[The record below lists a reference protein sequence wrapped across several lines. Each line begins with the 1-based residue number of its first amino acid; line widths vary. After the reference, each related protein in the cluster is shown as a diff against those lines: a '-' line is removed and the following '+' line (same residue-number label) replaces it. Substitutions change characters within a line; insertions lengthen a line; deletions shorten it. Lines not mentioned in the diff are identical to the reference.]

1 MDVKVGRTAV
11 YISVFVGMR
20 LAELYGL
27 NIQVAGRQAGDRQKW
42 RIRAR
47 PASIICLPRL
57 VAFSVCR
64 ERQKPRPQKKHPR
77 QSRKYGRKSGGGDG
91 AASAAAPVY
100 LWESDYPKKKF
111 CCSRQTDRPS
121 SISSGYLP
129 SWRR

>member
-91 AASAAAPVY
+91 GVGGSSLPLGVGLPEEEILLQPA
-100 LWESDYPKKKF
+100 
-111 CCSRQTDRPS
+111 DRPAELHLVW
-121 SISSGYLP
+121 ISA
-129 SWRR
+129 